1 MEKVS
6 TSGRTEK
13 STTVSGSGA
22 SRTATESGRERMVNH
37 ILASGS
43 TLRHKATACMSS
55 PMVINMKE
63 SGSNAFVKETA
74 LISSQMV
81 TVMSASMSQV
91 NQRALV
97 STNGK
102 TVAATLDNSRTD

>member
-1 MEKVS
+1 
-6 TSGRTEK
+6 
-13 STTVSGSGA
+13 
-22 SRTATESGRERMVNH
+22 MVNH

-55 PMVINMKE
+55 PMEISMKE

-97 STNGK
+97 STNGRM
-102 TVAATLDNSRTD
+102 VAATLDNSRTD